1 MSRIIFCSKMIYLTI
16 INYNK
21 SDTLAD
27 TLAQQNSKIQQME
40 DDLENKGNEN
50 TKLKDQLKG
59 AGAL

>member
-1 MSRIIFCSKMIYLTI
+1 MIYLTI